1 MTADGVLVIDK
12 PAGMTSHDVVDVVR
26 KRFKTKKVG
35 HAGTLDPDATGLLLV
50 GVGKATRFLAYAQ
63 DASKRY
69 RATARFGAT
78 TSTQDAS
85 GEVLATRQCTFSQD
99 ELGRALEKFTGA
111 IEQVPPMV
119 SAVKVDGERLHVKA
133 RRGETVERAARP
145 VTIYEVELVAFTDA
159 DPPEA
164 ELDVRCS
171 SGTYVR
177 TLIND
182 VGDALGCGAHMTT
195 LRRTETGGF
204 SLDEAT
210 ILDDIGAEH
219 LLPLSEAVRVLPS
232 LDLTDE
238 HAKDVSFGRTLPAAL
253 AGDLPDGAFV
263 ALRAD
268 QQLVAVYKKAGEEL
282 AADRV
287 VPV

>member
-1 MTADGVLVIDK
+1 MTTDGVLVIDK
-12 PAGMTSHDVVDVVR
+12 PAGMTSHDVVDVIR

-63 DASKRY
+63 NAPKRY
-69 RATARFGAT
+69 VATARFGTT

-85 GEVLATRQCTFSQD
+85 GEVLATTACTFSKD
-99 ELGRALEKFTGA
+99 ELLRSLEKFTGD
-111 IEQVPPMV
+111 IEQIPPMV
-119 SAVKVDGERLHVKA
+119 SAVKIDGERLHAKA

-145 VTIYEVELVAFTDA
+145 VTIYQIELIAFIEG
-159 DPPEA
+159 DPTEA
-164 ELDVRCS
+164 QLDVRCS

-210 ILDDIGAEH
+210 ALDDIAAEH
-219 LLPLSEAVRVLPS
+219 LLDLRETVRVLPS
-232 LDLTDE
+232 VDLSDE
-238 HAKDVSFGRTLPAAL
+238 HAKDVSFGRKLPAAL
-253 AGDLPDGAFV
+253 ADDVSDDAFV
-263 ALRAD
+263 ALRANEK
-268 QQLVAVYKKAGEEL
+268 LVAVYKKTGDEL